1 MEQKSKVT
9 VFRPSW
15 KNFFLLYLLVFIIS
29 ALMIYISFGSLFR
42 AGWLAKAWLKNGLYI
57 LGFAGILYIF
67 VKIIYIRL
75 DECFT
80 VKEDEVAMEHGILNK
95 KSTEVGIMQI
105 RSIQVQQR
113 IWQRLFDIGDIYI
126 ASAGT
131 EGYEIIAHGI
141 NKPHEIRDML
151 QAIMRA
157 APVTPDKDSNQE

>member
-1 MEQKSKVT
+1 MEQKSKIT

-15 KNFFLLYLLVFIIS
+15 KNFFFHYMSIFLVIVFI
-29 ALMIYISFGSLFR
+29 IYISFSGLFST
-42 AGWLAKAWLKNGLYI
+42 GWLSKSWLKNSLYI
-57 LGFAGILYIF
+57 ICFAGILYTVLRIVF
-67 VKIIYIRL
+67 IRI

-95 KSTEVGIMQI
+95 KSTEIGIMQI
-105 RSIQVQQR
+105 RTIQVQQR
-113 IWQRLFDIGDIYI
+113 IWQRIFDIGDILI

-151 QAIMRA
+151 QAFMRA
-157 APVTPDKDSNQE
+157 VPVAPDRDSKQE